1 MNEIPE
7 DKLIV
12 HYDEE
17 FKNQLIDSIDNL
29 SKKIDGF
36 DTEFETSDLK
46 ESVIDPEDN
55 PVDADVVAFVIA
67 PDEEIEVYCEA
78 FNEYGECL
86 SVLQKDLIN
95 LDTELETAQLIDYV
109 EYFSSNLYLHRVS
122 TTCDESLS
130 YFNLM
135 TLEAVADD
143 LKVYFSPEISFQFSY
158 LLYKNGHKEP
168 VSHDAF
174 VVIRG
179 ENLTL
184 DQCRKVYKSFV
195 FEANTVSDITIES
208 TPNEP
213 FDIDDFFLEEPDKD
227 QLTTFK
233 RRLILCDDTD
243 KVIQLYNKAMC
254 CDDDEVS
261 ILFYSKVL
269 EFVSETV
276 VRSKITDEARKALS
290 SNRAM
295 NPDANFIKELQNL
308 FKDHSYQKD
317 ADSIK
322 LTVQTCGYMSDLEDK
337 IPSHIKRKVD
347 TERKKGV
354 LEALGSIADS
364 ITATRNSIAHAK
376 ANYRPS
382 GKEIP
387 EDQYNELSE
396 LLRVLAQQCIRWYAA
411 QSPLTR
417 VK

>member
-1 MNEIPE
+1 MNEVPE

-12 HYDEE
+12 HYDED
-17 FKNQLIDSIDNL
+17 FKKQFIDSIENL
-29 SKKIDGF
+29 SKNIDGF
-36 DTEFETSDLK
+36 ETEFEPYDLK
-46 ESVIDPEDN
+46 ESVIDPEEN
-55 PVDADVVAFVIA
+55 PVDADAVAFVID
-67 PDEEIEVYCEA
+67 PDEEIEVYCA
-78 FNEYGECL
+78 ALNEYGECL

-95 LDTELETAQLIDYV
+95 LDKEFDTVQLIDHV

-122 TTCDESLS
+122 TSSDESLS

-135 TLEAVADD
+135 MLEAVTDD
-143 LKVYFSPEISFQFSY
+143 LMVYFSPDCSFQFSY
-158 LLYKNGHKEP
+158 LLDKQGHKEP

-179 ENLTL
+179 ESLTL
-184 DQCRKVYKSFV
+184 EQCRKVYKSFV
-195 FEANTVSDITIES
+195 FEANTVSAVSIES
-208 TPNEP
+208 APNEP
-213 FDIDDFFLEEPDKD
+213 FDIDDYFLEEPDKD
-227 QLTTFK
+227 QLTTSK
-233 RRLILCDDTD
+233 RKLILCDDTD
-243 KVIQLYNKAMC
+243 KVIELYNKAMC

-276 VRSKITDEARKALS
+276 VRSKVTDEVRKALS

-322 LTVQTCGYMSDLEDK
+322 LTVQTCGYITDLQDK
-337 IPSHIKRKVD
+337 VPNHIKRKVD

-354 LEALGSIADS
+354 PEALGTIADS

-376 ANYRPS
+376 ANYSPS

-387 EDQYNELSE
+387 ESQFDELSE

-417 VK
+417 VR